1 MPNEE
6 VKPLKIIDY
15 IDRFAVL
22 EILDK
27 QISFYAEPPVD
38 KRELELLYE
47 LRVRIKDIPDIDA
60 IEVVRC
66 KDCKNYKPQAKS
78 AHWNSEK
85 RYCCRCATVKV
96 SDNDFCSYGE
106 RK

>member
-1 MPNEE
+1 MTCKDCLHYDVCYHIEHYGRLTETEE
-6 VKPLKIIDY
+6 PCGGFKNKADFV
-15 IDRFAVL
+15 
-22 EILDK
+22 
-27 QISFYAEPPVD
+27 
-38 KRELELLYE
+38 
-47 LRVRIKDIPDIDA
+47 
-60 IEVVRC
+60 EVVRC

-96 SDNDFCSYGE
+96 SDNDFCSYGQ